1 MRVGSLVKFTH
12 LTYREWG
19 LGLILR
25 LCYKYEVMDRDNQI
39 RCLGFYYVMTQLGE
53 KLASDSYMEQVS
65 LDPISS

>member
-12 LTYREWG
+12 SLYREWG

-25 LCYKYEVMDRDNQI
+25 PYDVMDRFNRI
-39 RCLGFYYVMTQLGE
+39 RCFGFYYVMTQLGE

-65 LDPISS
+65 VDNLFNRD